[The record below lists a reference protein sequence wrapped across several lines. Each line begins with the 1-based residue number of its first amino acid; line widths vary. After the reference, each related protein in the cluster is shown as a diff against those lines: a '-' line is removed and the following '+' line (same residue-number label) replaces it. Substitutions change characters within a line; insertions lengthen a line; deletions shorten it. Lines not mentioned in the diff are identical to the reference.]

1 MRYFQT
7 KITMMN
13 FKKSMSSLPF
23 SPFKKAGNLIFISG
37 QVGQKEGKLVSESLE
52 NQVIQAVANIAE
64 ILKQNNLGLEN
75 VVDVTAFLVNQ
86 EDYALFNQV
95 YTKQFSEPYPTRTT
109 VTVKSLPLGAKVEL
123 KAIASK

>member
-23 SPFKKAGNLIFISG
+23 SPFKSRKFNFYFWAGWA
-37 QVGQKEGKLVSESLE
+37 KRRKLVSESLE

>member
-1 MRYFQT
+1 
-7 KITMMN
+7 MMN